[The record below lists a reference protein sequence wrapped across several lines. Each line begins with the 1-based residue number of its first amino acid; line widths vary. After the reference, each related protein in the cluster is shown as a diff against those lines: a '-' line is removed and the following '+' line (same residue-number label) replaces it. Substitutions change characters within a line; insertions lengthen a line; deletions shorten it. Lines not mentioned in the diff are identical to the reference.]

1 MSVIKVQALSKNFGA
16 IKAVDQL
23 SFEVEAGQVYGFLG
37 QNGSGK
43 STTIRMLLSLIHPSE
58 GHIEIFGQS
67 LTDNRSAIL
76 EKVGAVIERPDSYPY
91 LTAQEHLSLFAKLRK
106 QKITAAK
113 IESTLSQVGLLA
125 RANDKVQ
132 TYSLGMKQ
140 RLGIG
145 IALLHDPQLIILD
158 EPTNGLDPQGIADIR
173 QLIQSLSKEEGKT
186 VLVSSHLLSEI
197 EQIASHILIIHQG
210 KKMAE
215 GPTSSLLDPN
225 KTIVQIKTLDDA
237 DAKQKLMDSA
247 YRANILERSEG
258 LYLSIPKLDIPG
270 LNTFFMVTTL
280 LGEYVGV
287 ILVLV
292 FLFFTGKHFIPVYLI
307 ALLITFLVSQGLK
320 LFVFEHENRPSYT
333 YEQLEKIEGLEH
345 HKHHSFPSGHTS
357 TAFAIFTILAIAYP
371 KKGVP
376 FLGAMLAVLVG
387 ISRIYLGQ
395 HYLSDVVTGAIIGL
409 FTSVWV
415 VYFYALY
422 GQNKNG

>member
-23 SFEVEAGQVYGFLG
+23 SFEVAAGQVYGFLG

-76 EKVGAVIERPDSYPY
+76 EQVGAVIERPDLYPY
-91 LTAQEHLSLFAKLRK
+91 LTAQENLSLFEKLRK
-106 QKITAAK
+106 KKITAAK
-113 IESTLSQVGLLA
+113 IEATLTQVGLLA

-145 IALLHDPQLIILD
+145 IALLHDPKLIILD

-173 QLIQSLSKEEGKT
+173 QLIKSLSKEEGKT

-225 KTIVQIKTLDDA
+225 KTIVQIKTLDDLG
-237 DAKQKLMDSA
+237 AKQKLMASV
-247 YRANILERSEG
+247 YSTNLLERTEG
-258 LYLSIPKLDIPG
+258 LYLRIPKLEIPS
-270 LNTFFMVTTL
+270 LN
-280 LGEYVGV
+280 
-287 ILVLV
+287 
-292 FLFFTGKHFIPVYLI
+292 
-307 ALLITFLVSQGLK
+307 AFLVASNIDLVSLEAK
-320 LFVFEHENRPSYT
+320 NSLEDYFL
-333 YEQLEKIEGLEH
+333 QL
-345 HKHHSFPSGHTS
+345 TS
-357 TAFAIFTILAIAYP
+357 TY
-371 KKGVP
+371 
-376 FLGAMLAVLVG
+376 
-387 ISRIYLGQ
+387 
-395 HYLSDVVTGAIIGL
+395 
-409 FTSVWV
+409 
-415 VYFYALY
+415 
-422 GQNKNG
+422 

>member
-23 SFEVEAGQVYGFLG
+23 SFEVAAGQVYGFLG

-43 STTIRMLLSLIHPSE
+43 STTIRMLLSLIHPSQ

-67 LTDNRSAIL
+67 LTDHRSAIL
-76 EKVGAVIERPDSYPY
+76 EQVGAVIERPDLYPY
-91 LTAQEHLSLFAKLRK
+91 LNAQEHLTLFAKLRK

-113 IESTLSQVGLLA
+113 IEATLSQVGLLA

-145 IALLHDPQLIILD
+145 IALLHDPKLIILD

-173 QLIQSLSKEEGKT
+173 QLIKSLSKEEGKT

-225 KTIVQIKTLDDA
+225 KTIVQIKTLDDLG
-237 DAKQKLMDSA
+237 AKKKLMGSP
-247 YRANILERSEG
+247 YRAHLLERSEG
-258 LYLSIPKLDIPG
+258 LYLRIPKLEIPG
-270 LNTFFMVTTL
+270 LNA
-280 LGEYVGV
+280 Y
-287 ILVLV
+287 LVASN
-292 FLFFTGKHFIPVYLI
+292 ID
-307 ALLITFLVSQGLK
+307 LVSLEAK
-320 LFVFEHENRPSYT
+320 NSLEDYFL
-333 YEQLEKIEGLEH
+333 QL
-345 HKHHSFPSGHTS
+345 TS
-357 TAFAIFTILAIAYP
+357 TY
-371 KKGVP
+371 
-376 FLGAMLAVLVG
+376 
-387 ISRIYLGQ
+387 
-395 HYLSDVVTGAIIGL
+395 
-409 FTSVWV
+409 
-415 VYFYALY
+415 
-422 GQNKNG
+422 

>member
-23 SFEVEAGQVYGFLG
+23 SFEVAAGQVYGFLG

-43 STTIRMLLSLIHPSE
+43 STTIRMLLSLIHPSQ

-67 LTDNRSAIL
+67 LTGNRSAIL
-76 EKVGAVIERPDSYPY
+76 EQIGAVIERPDLYPY
-91 LTAQEHLSLFAKLRK
+91 LTAHEHLTLFAKLRK
-106 QKITAAK
+106 QKIAPSK
-113 IESTLSQVGLLA
+113 IEATLAQVGLLA

-173 QLIQSLSKEEGKT
+173 QLIKSLSKDQGKT

-237 DAKQKLMDSA
+237 DAKQKLTAST
-247 YRANILERSEG
+247 YSTNLLERSEG
-258 LYLSIPKLDIPG
+258 LYLTIPKLEIPA
-270 LNTFFMVTTL
+270 LNA
-280 LGEYVGV
+280 
-287 ILVLV
+287 
-292 FLFFTGKHFIPVYLI
+292 FIVASNI
-307 ALLITFLVSQGLK
+307 NLVSLEAK
-320 LFVFEHENRPSYT
+320 NSLEDYFL
-333 YEQLEKIEGLEH
+333 QL
-345 HKHHSFPSGHTS
+345 TS
-357 TAFAIFTILAIAYP
+357 TY
-371 KKGVP
+371 
-376 FLGAMLAVLVG
+376 
-387 ISRIYLGQ
+387 
-395 HYLSDVVTGAIIGL
+395 
-409 FTSVWV
+409 
-415 VYFYALY
+415 
-422 GQNKNG
+422 

>member
-1 MSVIKVQALSKNFGA
+1 MSVIKVQGLSKNFGA

-43 STTIRMLLSLIHPSE
+43 STTIRMLLSLIYPSQ

-67 LTDNRSAIL
+67 LIDNRSAIL
-76 EKVGAVIERPDSYPY
+76 EQVGAVIERPDSYPY
-91 LTAQEHLSLFAKLRK
+91 LTAMEHLTLFAKLHK

-113 IESTLSQVGLLA
+113 IQATLSQVGLLA

-173 QLIQSLSKEEGKT
+173 QLIKSLSKDEGKT

-215 GPTSSLLDPN
+215 GPTTSLLDPN
-225 KTIVQIKTLDDA
+225 KTIVQIKTLDDL
-237 DAKQKLMDSA
+237 DAKQKLMASA
-247 YRANILERSEG
+247 YCTNILERNEG
-258 LYLSIPKLDIPG
+258 LYLAIPKLEIPA
-270 LNTFFMVTTL
+270 LNTF
-280 LGEYVGV
+280 
-287 ILVLV
+287 LVAS
-292 FLFFTGKHFIPVYLI
+292 HID
-307 ALLITFLVSQGLK
+307 LVSLEAK
-320 LFVFEHENRPSYT
+320 NSLEDYFL
-333 YEQLEKIEGLEH
+333 QL
-345 HKHHSFPSGHTS
+345 TS
-357 TAFAIFTILAIAYP
+357 TF
-371 KKGVP
+371 
-376 FLGAMLAVLVG
+376 
-387 ISRIYLGQ
+387 
-395 HYLSDVVTGAIIGL
+395 
-409 FTSVWV
+409 
-415 VYFYALY
+415 
-422 GQNKNG
+422 